1 MKLEGITINDL
12 VFAPKPKKRTFRDLE
27 GERFGR
33 QLVLGYKGKSGN
45 GHSDWYCLCDCGSL
59 TVVNSN
65 TLLRG
70 HSKSCGCLGAEIR
83 EARKVKHG
91 MSRTRVYRIWRLVIA
106 RCTQKSNSSYARYG
120 AAGITICDRWRHSF
134 ENFYADMGEPPT
146 DQHSL
151 DRKDNNKDYS
161 PENCRWATR
170 LEQQNNRKVNRRF
183 TFEGRS
189 QTVAEWCR
197 ELGLND
203 STVRSRINDRD
214 WSIGKALGLTKT

>member
-1 MKLEGITINDL
+1 
-12 VFAPKPKKRTFRDLE
+12 
-27 GERFGR
+27 
-33 QLVLGYKGKSGN
+33 
-45 GHSDWYCLCDCGSL
+45 
-59 TVVNSN
+59 
-65 TLLRG
+65 
-70 HSKSCGCLGAEIR
+70 
-83 EARKVKHG
+83 
-91 MSRTRVYRIWRLVIA
+91 
-106 RCTQKSNSSYARYG
+106 
-120 AAGITICDRWRHSF
+120 
-134 ENFYADMGEPPT
+134 MGEPPT